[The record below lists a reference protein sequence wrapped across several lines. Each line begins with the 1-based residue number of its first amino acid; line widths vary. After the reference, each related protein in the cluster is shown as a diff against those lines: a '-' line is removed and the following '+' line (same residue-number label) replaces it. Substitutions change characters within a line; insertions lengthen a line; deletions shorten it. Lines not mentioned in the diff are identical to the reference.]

1 MRGEATRV
9 PLQFADIDG
18 READLVEL
26 LWMRLKLKQ
35 PEGGLQGAA
44 AMCTLMVLPFRQAL
58 QLSVVPD

>member
-1 MRGEATRV
+1 M
-9 PLQFADIDG
+9 QFADIDG
-18 READLVEL
+18 READLVKL

-44 AMCTLMVLPFRQAL
+44 AMCILMVLPFRQAL